1 MHSMQIVHV
10 SHSLPVT
17 LMKFHCC
24 AVPFVLLIILG
35 SVSTLAGSEAEARS
49 KASSVVW
56 LSDYRDAMSRAEAS
70 GQMLLIWF
78 SDPAWETNDA
88 GFERAV
94 LHDPS
99 IASSIDK
106 RFVPVRLSVNATV
119 PNGDGQTTLLKD
131 PAFAEMLG
139 LPGLAILDLS
149 DQNSPLYRR
158 VVSVYPFKGHYI
170 SKARLAALLDLPRGT
185 LTQRT
190 LIFAVRTH
198 SEQPASAG
206 SHLSPLL
213 AQETESHAFH
223 QASIL
228 LQGHHNWESRFHAIN
243 ARLPT
248 GLLAQEVCAE
258 SWPGQTLVEAA
269 DDCVHAWRQSPGHWE
284 AVRSRH
290 ALFGY
295 DMQRGANGVW
305 YATGIFARMH

>member
-1 MHSMQIVHV
+1 MPHQPAAAVFVIVLVIGGHSPLFASDAI
-10 SHSLPVT
+10 
-17 LMKFHCC
+17 
-24 AVPFVLLIILG
+24 
-35 SVSTLAGSEAEARS
+35 RS
-49 KASSVVW
+49 SSVKW
-56 LSDYRDAMSRAEAS
+56 LGDYHEAMTRAEAS

-78 SDPAWETNDA
+78 RDQAWEENDA
-88 GFERAV
+88 AFERVIVEEPA
-94 LHDPS
+94 
-99 IASSIDK
+99 IATAIQR
-106 RFVPVRLSVNATV
+106 RFVAVKLPVDGVVQSNGESVE
-119 PNGDGQTTLLKD
+119 LMKH

-139 LPGLAILDLS
+139 LPGLAILDLT
-149 DQNSPLYRR
+149 DPNSPHFRR

-170 SKARLAALLDLPRGT
+170 SQPRLAALLELPLGT

-198 SEQPASAG
+198 LEQPESAR

-213 AQETESHAFH
+213 AQETESHAYH
-223 QASIL
+223 QASIT

-243 ARLPT
+243 ARLPA

-295 DMQRGANGVW
+295 DMQRGANGTW
-305 YATGIFARMH
+305 YATGIFARQH